1 MFLLLQLTGDWLH
14 DNVATPMNKSKFMSI
29 EGKVRVIK
37 YIVKWKEES
46 WCVLGV

>member
-1 MFLLLQLTGDWLH
+1 M
-14 DNVATPMNKSKFMSI
+14 ATLMNKSKFFGI

-46 WCVLGV
+46 WYVL

>member
-1 MFLLLQLTGDWLH
+1 MGT
-14 DNVATPMNKSKFMSI
+14 VMNKSKFLGI

-46 WCVLGV
+46 WCVLWVWHC